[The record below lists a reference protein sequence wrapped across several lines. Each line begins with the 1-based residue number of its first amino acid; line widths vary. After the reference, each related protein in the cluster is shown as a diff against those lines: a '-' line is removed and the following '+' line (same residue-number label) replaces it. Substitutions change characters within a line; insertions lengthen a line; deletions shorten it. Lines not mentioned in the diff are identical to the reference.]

1 VALDD
6 DHPGRLSRVKLRSG
20 IEAAQASGEEIGIS
34 APAWMMRTDEI
45 PAAAPDFAS
54 VGFVHRQSRGHL
66 RSSA

>member
-6 DHPGRLSRVKLRSG
+6 DYPGRLSGVMLRSG
-20 IEAAQASGEEIGIS
+20 IEGAKASGEEVGIS
-34 APAWMMRTDEI
+34 APVWMMRADEI